1 MTRLATNRANR
12 ENKDNE
18 KTRIQF
24 DRRRHRPVTQIG
36 GAEITLTADTAA
48 QIAQPR
54 LATPF
59 VGREITILRLIDLAA
74 ESLVVTALLV
84 ELALVLANVVARVYF
99 QHSFLWTDEIA
110 RLALS
115 ILAFIGGAVAYRRR
129 DHAFVRVILSRL
141 PARGERGCLAFAD
154 VIVLFVAGITG
165 FASAEFLASSWDELT
180 PIFQMPAALIA
191 LPLPIGMALLMLY
204 ASVNLV
210 REHGRMALGV
220 GVVFAAFVAI
230 AALTRDVW
238 LPLLGDDASIIAALS
253 LFFVAILAGVPVGF
267 VLLLSTATY
276 LWGTG
281 TASLVVLPQTMVN
294 GTGNF
299 ILLAVPFFILAGL
312 VMERGGISIR
322 LVRFIHALVG
332 HMRGGLLQV
341 TVGSMYVVSGLSGS
355 KPADVAAVG
364 TVMRD
369 ELSERHGA
377 AEGAAVL
384 AASAVMGET
393 VPPSIAM
400 LIVGSITN
408 VSLGAMFIGGLV
420 PAAVMALCLMML
432 IYVRARAGGAP
443 RLPRAGLNVVARAG
457 LGAVLPLLMPGTL
470 LAGILLG
477 VATPTE
483 IAAIAVVY
491 GILLSSLVYRE
502 MTLRGFMRIV
512 LDTTALTGVLLF
524 IFAAASSFSWT
535 LTVAYL
541 PQRLVVLL
549 QSVGDSAAIFMVCSI
564 VLLILVGV
572 LLEGLPSLNVLA
584 PLLIPIA
591 GKLGLSE
598 LHYALVLI
606 IAMGIGGFM
615 PFAGVGFYVCCAVM
629 RCDIETASRAMLP
642 YLVMLIAG
650 LLVVAFVPWF
660 TLFLP
665 HYFGFRG

>member
-1 MTRLATNRANR
+1 MRSHAVEIMTV
-12 ENKDNE
+12 EVE
-18 KTRIQF
+18 
-24 DRRRHRPVTQIG
+24 
-36 GAEITLTADTAA
+36 E
-48 QIAQPR
+48 QIALSRNVAVP
-54 LATPF
+54 AGPESTP
-59 VGREITILRLIDLAA
+59 LRLVDLAA
-74 ESLVVTALLV
+74 ESLIVAALLG
-84 ELALVLANVVARVYF
+84 ELMLVLANVLARVYF
-99 QHSFLWTDEIA
+99 HHSFLWTDEIA

-141 PARGERGCLAFAD
+141 PNGGERGCLALAD
-154 VIVLFVAGITG
+154 VVVLFVAGITG
-165 FASAEFLASSWDELT
+165 FVSIEFLASSWGELT

-191 LPLPIGMALLMLY
+191 LPLPVGMALLMLY
-204 ASVNLV
+204 AAVNL
-210 REHGRMALGV
+210 RRDHGAMALGV
-220 GVVFAAFVAI
+220 GLVFAVFVTI
-230 AALTRDVW
+230 AALTRDIW
-238 LPLLGDDASIIAALS
+238 LPWLGDDAAIIAALS
-253 LFFVAILAGVPVGF
+253 LFFFAILAGVPVGF

-281 TASLVVLPQTMVN
+281 TAPLVVLPQTMVN

-322 LVRFIHALVG
+322 LVRFIHTLVG
-332 HMRGGLLQV
+332 HMQGGLLQV
-341 TVGSMYVVSGLSGS
+341 TVASMYVVSGLSGS

-408 VSLGAMFIGGLV
+408 VSVGAMFIGGLA
-420 PAAVMALCLMML
+420 PAAVMALCLMAL
-432 IYVRARAGGAP
+432 IYVRARASGVP
-443 RLPRAGLNVVARAG
+443 RIPRAGTGVIARAG
-457 LGAVLPLLMPGTL
+457 LGAILPLLMPGTL

-483 IAAIAVVY
+483 IAALAVVY
-491 GILLSSLVYRE
+491 GILLSSVVYRE
-502 MTLRGFMRIV
+502 MDLRGFIRIA
-512 LDTTALTGVLLF
+512 LDTAALTGVLLF

-549 QSVGDSAAIFMVCSI
+549 QSVGDSQIIFMICSI

-629 RCDIETASRAMLP
+629 RCNIETASRAMLP
-642 YLVMLIAG
+642 YLIVLLAG
-650 LLVVAFVPWF
+650 LLIVAFVPWF

>member
-1 MTRLATNRANR
+1 
-12 ENKDNE
+12 
-18 KTRIQF
+18 
-24 DRRRHRPVTQIG
+24 
-36 GAEITLTADTAA
+36 
-48 QIAQPR
+48 
-54 LATPF
+54 
-59 VGREITILRLIDLAA
+59 
-74 ESLVVTALLV
+74 
-84 ELALVLANVVARVYF
+84 
-99 QHSFLWTDEIA
+99 
-110 RLALS
+110 
-115 ILAFIGGAVAYRRR
+115 
-129 DHAFVRVILSRL
+129 
-141 PARGERGCLAFAD
+141 
-154 VIVLFVAGITG
+154 
-165 FASAEFLASSWDELT
+165 
-180 PIFQMPAALIA
+180 
-191 LPLPIGMALLMLY
+191 
-204 ASVNLV
+204 
-210 REHGRMALGV
+210 MALGA
-220 GVVFAAFVAI
+220 GAAFSATI
-230 AALTRDVW
+230 AAAALTRDIW
-238 LPLLGDDASIIAALS
+238 LPMLGDDASIIAALG

-322 LVRFIHALVG
+322 LVRFIYALVG
-332 HMRGGLLQV
+332 HVKGGLLQV
-341 TVGSMYVVSGLSGS
+341 TVASMYVVSGLSGS

-369 ELSERHGA
+369 ELGERHGT

-384 AASAVMGET
+384 AAAAVMGET

-400 LIVGSITN
+400 LIVGSITS
-408 VSLGAMFIGGLV
+408 VSVGAMFIGGLI
-420 PAAVMALCLMML
+420 PAAVMALCLMAL
-432 IYVRARAGGAP
+432 IYARARASGAP
-443 RLPRAGLNVVARAG
+443 RTPRASGAVIARAG
-457 LGAVLPLLMPGTL
+457 LGAILPLLMPVTL

-477 VATPTE
+477 IATPTE

-491 GILLSSLVYRE
+491 GILLSAVVYRE
-502 MTLRGFMRIV
+502 MTPRGFIRIAT
-512 LDTTALTGVLLF
+512 DTAALTGVLLF

-541 PQRLVVLL
+541 PQRLVTLL
-549 QSVGDSAAIFMVCSI
+549 QSAGGSQAIFMICSI
-564 VLLILVGV
+564 ILLILVGV

-615 PFAGVGFYVCCAVM
+615 PFVGVGFYVCCAVM
-629 RCDIETASRAMLP
+629 RCDIETASRATLP

-650 LLVVAFVPWF
+650 LLIVAFVPWF
-660 TLFLP
+660 TLALP
-665 HYFGFRG
+665 HYFGFHG

>member
-1 MTRLATNRANR
+1 
-12 ENKDNE
+12 
-18 KTRIQF
+18 
-24 DRRRHRPVTQIG
+24 VTQISG
-36 GAEITLTADTAA
+36 TDIMMSPDTAGV
-48 QIAQPR
+48 IAQPSS
-54 LATPF
+54 ATSS
-59 VGREITILRLIDLAA
+59 VGPESAALRFIDFAA
-74 ESLVVTALLV
+74 ESVVVAALLV
-84 ELALVLANVVARVYF
+84 ELVLVLANVVARVYF
-99 QHSFLWTDEIA
+99 QRSFLWTDEIA

-141 PARGERGCLAFAD
+141 PARGERGCLALAD
-154 VIVLFVAGITG
+154 VIVLFVSGLTG
-165 FASAEFLASSWDELT
+165 FASIEFLSSSWNEYT

-204 ASVNLV
+204 AAVNLF
-210 REHGRMALGV
+210 RDHGRMALGV
-220 GVVFAAFVAI
+220 GIGFAAVI
-230 AALTRDVW
+230 TSAALTRDTW
-238 LPLLGDDASIIAALS
+238 LPLLGDDAAIIAALS
-253 LFFVAILAGVPVGF
+253 LFFIAILAGVPVGF

-322 LVRFIHALVG
+322 LVNFIRTLVG

-408 VSLGAMFIGGLV
+408 VSLGAMFIGGLI
-420 PAAVMALCLMML
+420 PAAVMAVCLMAL
-432 IYVRARAGGAP
+432 IYARARAGGAE
-443 RLPRAGLNVVARAG
+443 RLPRAGVRVVARAG
-457 LGAVLPLLMPGTL
+457 LGAILPLLMPGTL

-491 GILLSSLVYRE
+491 GIVLSSVVYRE
-502 MTLRGFMRIV
+502 MNLRSFMRIV
-512 LDTTALTGVLLF
+512 IDTTALTGVLLF

-549 QSVGDSAAIFMVCSI
+549 QSVGDSQMVFVLCSV
-564 VLLILVGV
+564 VLLIVVGV

-642 YLVMLIAG
+642 YLIMLIAG
-650 LLVVAFVPWF
+650 LLIVAFVPWF
-660 TLFLP
+660 TLALP

>member
-1 MTRLATNRANR
+1 MSNSAVEIMTMSV
-12 ENKDNE
+12 EE
-18 KTRIQF
+18 
-24 DRRRHRPVTQIG
+24 
-36 GAEITLTADTAA
+36 
-48 QIAQPR
+48 QIALSSGAALPAKPE
-54 LATPF
+54 LKW
-59 VGREITILRLIDLAA
+59 LRLIDRAA
-74 ESLVVTALLV
+74 ESLIVAALLG
-84 ELALVLANVVARVYF
+84 ELLLVLANVMARLF
-99 QHSFLWTDEIA
+99 FHHSFLWTDEIA

-129 DHAFVRVILSRL
+129 DHAFVRIILSRL
-141 PARGERGCLAFAD
+141 PNGGERGCLALAD
-154 VIVLFVAGITG
+154 VVVLFVAGITG
-165 FASAEFLASSWDELT
+165 FVSIEFLTSSWDELT
-180 PIFQMPAALIA
+180 PVLQLPAALIA
-191 LPLPIGMALLMLY
+191 SPLPAGMALLMLY
-204 ASVNLV
+204 AAVNL
-210 REHGRMALGV
+210 RRDHGAMALGV
-220 GVVFAAFVAI
+220 GLVFAVFVTI
-230 AALTRDVW
+230 AAFTRDTW
-238 LPLLGDDASIIAALS
+238 LPLLGDDAAIIAALS
-253 LFFVAILAGVPVGF
+253 LFFFAILAGVPVGF

-332 HMRGGLLQV
+332 HMQGGLLQV
-341 TVGSMYVVSGLSGS
+341 TVASMYVVSGLSGS

-369 ELSERHGA
+369 ELAERHGA

-408 VSLGAMFIGGLV
+408 VSVGAMFIGGLA
-420 PAAVMALCLMML
+420 PAAVMALCLMAL
-432 IYVRARAGGAP
+432 IYFRARASGIP
-443 RLPRAGLNVVARAG
+443 RIPRAGGRVIARAG
-457 LGAVLPLLMPGTL
+457 LGAILPLLMPGTL
-470 LAGILLG
+470 LAGILMG
-477 VATPTE
+477 IATPTE
-483 IAAIAVVY
+483 IAALAVVY

-502 MTLRGFMRIV
+502 MNLRGFVRIA
-512 LDTTALTGVLLF
+512 LDTAALTGVLLF

-541 PQRLVVLL
+541 PQRLVSLL
-549 QSVGDSAAIFMVCSI
+549 QSVGDSQAIFMICSI

-629 RCDIETASRAMLP
+629 RCNIETASRAMLP
-642 YLVMLIAG
+642 YLIVLLAG
-650 LLVVAFVPWF
+650 LLIVAFVPWF

>member
-1 MTRLATNRANR
+1 MEIVPAEAGEPLAPSRADAR
-12 ENKDNE
+12 SG
-18 KTRIQF
+18 
-24 DRRRHRPVTQIG
+24 RPEV
-36 GAEITLTADTAA
+36 AA
-48 QIAQPR
+48 
-54 LATPF
+54 
-59 VGREITILRLIDLAA
+59 LRLIDLAA
-74 ESLVVTALLV
+74 ESLVVAALLG
-84 ELALVLANVVARVYF
+84 ELVLVLANVAARVYF
-99 QHSFLWTDEIA
+99 QRSFLWTDEVA

-141 PARGERGCLAFAD
+141 PPRGERGCLALAD
-154 VIVLFVAGITG
+154 VVVLFVAGITG
-165 FASAEFLASSWDELT
+165 FVSIDFLGSSWNELT

-204 ASVNLV
+204 SAVNLK
-210 REHGRMALGV
+210 RDHGMMALGV
-220 GVVFAAFVAI
+220 GAAFAATVTI
-230 AALTRDVW
+230 AALTRDTW
-238 LPLLGDDASIIAALS
+238 LPLLGDDAAIIAALS
-253 LFFVAILAGVPVGF
+253 LFFAAILAGVPVGF

-322 LVRFIHALVG
+322 LVRFIYALVG
-332 HMRGGLLQV
+332 HMKGGLLQV
-341 TVGSMYVVSGLSGS
+341 TVASMYVVSGLSGS

-369 ELSERHGA
+369 ELGERHGA

-400 LIVGSITN
+400 LIVGSITS
-408 VSLGAMFIGGLV
+408 VSVGGMFIGGLI
-420 PAAVMALCLMML
+420 PAAVMAICLMIL
-432 IYVRARAGGAP
+432 IYVRARADGTPGT
-443 RLPRAGLNVVARAG
+443 PRAGARVIARAG
-457 LGAVLPLLMPGTL
+457 LGAILPLLMPGTL

-483 IAAIAVVY
+483 IAALAVVY
-491 GILLSSLVYRE
+491 GLLLSGVIYRE
-502 MTLRGFMRIV
+502 MSFRGFIRIAI
-512 LDTTALTGVLLF
+512 DTAALTGVLLF

-535 LTVAYL
+535 LTVAML
-541 PQRLVVLL
+541 PQRLVTLL
-549 QSVGDSAAIFMVCSI
+549 QSVGDSQAIFMICSI

-650 LLVVAFVPWF
+650 LLIVAFVPWF
-660 TLFLP
+660 TLALP

>member
-1 MTRLATNRANR
+1 MRSSALGIAPAAAEAPAASHASVPSGKR
-12 ENKDNE
+12 K
-18 KTRIQF
+18 
-24 DRRRHRPVTQIG
+24 VT
-36 GAEITLTADTAA
+36 A
-48 QIAQPR
+48 
-54 LATPF
+54 
-59 VGREITILRLIDLAA
+59 LRFIDLAA
-74 ESLVVTALLV
+74 ESLIVAALLG
-84 ELALVLANVVARVYF
+84 ELVLVLANVAARIYF
-99 QHSFLWTDEIA
+99 QRSFLWTDEVA

-115 ILAFIGGAVAYRRR
+115 ILAFVGGAVAYRRR
-129 DHAFVRVILSRL
+129 DHAFVRVLLSRL
-141 PARGERGCLAFAD
+141 PSRGERGCLALAD
-154 VIVLFVAGITG
+154 VVVLFVAGLTG
-165 FASAEFLASSWDELT
+165 FVSIEFLGSSWNELT

-204 ASVNLV
+204 SAVNL
-210 REHGRMALGV
+210 RRDHGMMALWV
-220 GVVFAAFVAI
+220 GIGFAATVTI
-230 AALTRDVW
+230 AALTRDTW
-238 LPLLGDDASIIAALS
+238 LPLLGDDAAIIAALS

-322 LVRFIHALVG
+322 LVRFIYALVG
-332 HMRGGLLQV
+332 HMKGGLLQV
-341 TVGSMYVVSGLSGS
+341 TVASMYVVSGLSGS

-369 ELSERHGA
+369 ELGERHGA

-400 LIVGSITN
+400 LIVGSITS
-408 VSLGAMFIGGLV
+408 VSVGGMFIGGLI
-420 PAAVMALCLMML
+420 PAAVMAICLMIL
-432 IYVRARAGGAP
+432 IYVRARTSGTPG
-443 RLPRAGLNVVARAG
+443 LPRAGASVIARAG
-457 LGAVLPLLMPGTL
+457 LGAILPLLMPGTL

-483 IAAIAVVY
+483 IAALAVVY
-491 GILLSSLVYRE
+491 GLLLSALVYRE
-502 MTLRGFMRIV
+502 MSLHGFIRIAI
-512 LDTTALTGVLLF
+512 DTAALTGVLLF

-535 LTVAYL
+535 LTVAML
-541 PQRLVVLL
+541 PQRLVALL
-549 QSVGDSAAIFMVCSI
+549 QSVGDSQAIFMICSI

-629 RCDIETASRAMLP
+629 RCDIEAASRAMLP
-642 YLVMLIAG
+642 YLIMLIAG
-650 LLVVAFVPWF
+650 LLIVAFVPWF
-660 TLFLP
+660 TLALP